1 MSELQILAYMGVSI
15 VLGGIL
21 GYHRERAEK
30 PAGLRTHMLVAGA
43 ATLLTALGNVIVVE
57 IEIRETTHSVT
68 TDPIRILEAIVTAIG
83 FLGAGTILR
92 DRNKGEVEGLT
103 TAASLLFTAGVGI
116 SVGLGKFILAVGVTF
131 LGLLILWAAKIA
143 IKSRINAPE

>member
-21 GYHRERAEK
+21 GYDRERAEK

-68 TDPIRILEAIVTAIG
+68 TDPIRILEAIVTAVG